1 MACWFD
7 FARKPKRQNMKK
19 ITLTLRLDPYDALEV
34 ISMLNK
40 KKAISDRVYIKKIDS
55 IMASIPLMQRLAEK
69 E

>member
-1 MACWFD
+1 
-7 FARKPKRQNMKK
+7 MKK

-34 ISMLNK
+34 VSMLNK
-40 KKAISDRVYIKKIDS
+40 KKAISDRVYIKKVDS